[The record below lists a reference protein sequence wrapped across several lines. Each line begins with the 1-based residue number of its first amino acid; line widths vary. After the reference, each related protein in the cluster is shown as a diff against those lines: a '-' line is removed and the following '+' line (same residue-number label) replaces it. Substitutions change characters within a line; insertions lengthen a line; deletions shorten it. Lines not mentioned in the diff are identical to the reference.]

1 MKIANDITQ
10 LIGNTPLLKINS
22 LSQNANIIGKCEF
35 LNPASSIKDR
45 AALFMINQAIKDGK
59 IDANTTIIE
68 PTSGNTGIAL
78 AMICATQRRKL
89 ILTMPES
96 MSQERI
102 KLLRYLGAKV
112 ILTDASGGMNAAIAK
127 ANELA
132 KSIPNSVI
140 LGQFDNPNNPLAH
153 EKTTAIEI
161 LNDMDNDIDVF
172 VTSVGTGGTLS
183 GIAKVL
189 KQKIPHIYIVALEP
203 CQSAILSGKSP
214 NPHKIQGIGA
224 GFVPNTLDVS
234 LYDEVLCIDENE
246 AIKYAKDVARSDGLL
261 VGISSGANLAGAF
274 KLSQRDE
281 FKGKNIVTILCDSS
295 ERYISTEL
303 FDE

>member
-10 LIGNTPLLKINS
+10 LIGNTPIIRVNS
-22 LSQNANIIGKCEF
+22 LSNQANILAKCEF
-35 LNPASSIKDR
+35 MNPASSIKDR

-59 IDANTTIIE
+59 IDNQTTIIE

-78 AMICATQRRKL
+78 AMICATQNRKL

-96 MSQERI
+96 MSVERI

-112 ILTDASGGMNAAIAK
+112 ILTDKDGGMNAAIQK
-127 ANELA
+127 ANQLHKE
-132 KSIPNSVI
+132 IPNSII
-140 LGQFDNPNNPLAH
+140 LNQFENPNNPLSH
-153 EKTTAIEI
+153 ENTTALEI
-161 LNDMDNDIDVF
+161 LNDLENQIDVF

-189 KQKIPHIYIVALEP
+189 KAKIPHIHIVALEP
-203 CQSAILSGKSP
+203 CNCAILSGKSP

-224 GFVPNTLDVS
+224 GFVPSILDTTI
-234 LYDEVLCIDENE
+234 YDEVMCIDEDE
-246 AIKYAKDVARSDGLL
+246 AFAFARSVAKKDGLL
-261 VGISSGANLAGAF
+261 VGISSGANLAGAY

-281 FKGKNIVTILCDSS
+281 FRDKNIVTILCDSA

>member
-45 AALFMINQAIKDGK
+45 AALFMINQATKYGK

-112 ILTDASGGMNAAIAK
+112 ILTDANGGMNAAIAK

>member
-224 GFVPNTLDVS
+224 GFVPKTLDVS
-234 LYDEVLCIDENE
+234 LYDEVLCIDEDE
-246 AIKYAKDVARSDGLL
+246 AINYAKDVAKSDGLL
-261 VGISSGANLAGAF
+261 VGISSGANLAGAA

-281 FKGKNIVTILCDSS
+281 FRGKNIVTILCDSS

>member
-112 ILTDASGGMNAAIAK
+112 ILTDANGGMNAAIAK

-224 GFVPNTLDVS
+224 GFVPKTLDVS

>member
-224 GFVPNTLDVS
+224 GFVPKTLDVS
-234 LYDEVLCIDENE
+234 LYDEVLCIDEDE
-246 AIKYAKDVARSDGLL
+246 AIKYAKDVAKSDGLL
-261 VGISSGANLAGAF
+261 VGISSGANLAGAA

-281 FKGKNIVTILCDSS
+281 FRGKNIVTILCDSS

>member
-1 MKIANDITQ
+1 MKIANNITQ

-45 AALFMINQAIKDGK
+45 VALFMINQAIKDGK

-78 AMICATQRRKL
+78 AMICATQKRKL

-161 LNDMDNDIDVF
+161 LNDMDNNIDVF

-224 GFVPNTLDVS
+224 GFAPNTLDVS

-246 AIKYAKDVARSDGLL
+246 AIQYAKDVAKNDGLL
-261 VGISSGANLAGAF
+261 VGISSGANLTGAF

>member
-140 LGQFDNPNNPLAH
+140 LGQFDHPNNPLAH

-224 GFVPNTLDVS
+224 GFVPKTLDVS

-246 AIKYAKDVARSDGLL
+246 AIKYAKDVAKSDGLL
-261 VGISSGANLAGAF
+261 VGISSGANLAGAA

-281 FKGKNIVTILCDSS
+281 FRGKNIVTILCDSS

>member
-234 LYDEVLCIDENE
+234 LYDEVLCIDEDK

>member
-203 CQSAILSGKSP
+203 CQSAILSGKTP

-224 GFVPNTLDVS
+224 GFVPKTLDVS

-246 AIKYAKDVARSDGLL
+246 AIKYAKDVAKSDGLL
-261 VGISSGANLAGAF
+261 VGISSGANLAGAA

-281 FKGKNIVTILCDSS
+281 FRGKNIVTILCDSS

>member
-112 ILTDASGGMNAAIAK
+112 ILTDAGGGMNVAIAK

-246 AIKYAKDVARSDGLL
+246 AIKYAKDVAKSDGLL

>member
-112 ILTDASGGMNAAIAK
+112 ILTDANGGMNAAIAK

>member
-45 AALFMINQAIKDGK
+45 AALFMVNQAIKDGK
-59 IDANTTIIE
+59 IDTNTTIIE

-112 ILTDASGGMNAAIAK
+112 ILTDANGGMNAAIAK